1 MNLFNHL
8 EKYQLLP
15 LLVLLVKKKLSFTL
29 LKIFFKNIISIGKYN
44 IIYNFNININEKI
57 LLIN

>member
-8 EKYQLLP
+8 EKYQILP